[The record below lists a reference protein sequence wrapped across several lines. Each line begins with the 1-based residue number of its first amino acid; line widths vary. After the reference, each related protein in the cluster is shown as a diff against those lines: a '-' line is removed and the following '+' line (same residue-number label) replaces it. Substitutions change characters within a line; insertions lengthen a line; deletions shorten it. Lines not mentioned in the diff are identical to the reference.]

1 MSQDFLPHCS
11 PLKESRI
18 PSLFGHMVCVIVL
31 TGLTATVA
39 GQSVGIFN
47 YTRDKLGL
55 PVAMAARTDGLL
67 LVDASSGPAAHGA
80 LRLAY

>member
-1 MSQDFLPHCS
+1 M
-11 PLKESRI
+11 
-18 PSLFGHMVCVIVL
+18 CVIAL

-39 GQSVGIFN
+39 GQSVGILS
-47 YTRDKLGL
+47 YSRDKPGL
-55 PVAMAARTDGLL
+55 SLAMAARTDGLQ